1 MDKDKLE
8 TIKRIYVERTVP
20 KLSIIDLIKKL
31 FKKK

>member
-8 TIKRIYVERTVP
+8 TIKRIYVERDVP
-20 KLSIIDLIKKL
+20 KTGLIDIIKKL

>member
-8 TIKRIYVERTVP
+8 TVKRIYVERDIP
-20 KLSIIDLIKKL
+20 KISLIELIKKL